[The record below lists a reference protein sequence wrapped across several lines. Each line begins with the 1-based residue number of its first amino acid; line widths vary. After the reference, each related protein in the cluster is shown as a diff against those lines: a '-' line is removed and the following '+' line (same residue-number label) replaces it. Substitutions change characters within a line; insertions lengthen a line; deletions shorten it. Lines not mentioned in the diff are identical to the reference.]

1 METMTK
7 TKEPKR
13 YTDYFVRWGRREWFI
28 LPTLVFFYN
37 PQQYF
42 ADDAF
47 SPGWGLYFQWLKL
60 TIGLQTQKNPYY
72 GK

>member
-1 METMTK
+1 METT
-7 TKEPKR
+7 TTNKEPKR

-28 LPTLVFFYN
+28 LPTFVFFYN
-37 PQQYF
+37 PQQF
-42 ADDAF
+42 FDDDTF